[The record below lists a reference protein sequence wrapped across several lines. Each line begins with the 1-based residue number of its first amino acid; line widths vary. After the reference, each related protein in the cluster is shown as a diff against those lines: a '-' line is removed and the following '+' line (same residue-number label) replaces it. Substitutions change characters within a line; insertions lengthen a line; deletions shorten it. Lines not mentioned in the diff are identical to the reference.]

1 MLRLDNGIGTEEK
14 PESVLLDV
22 GALTVE
28 EEYMMRL
35 ESWDGNDNADYNS
48 TLLKDFI

>member
-14 PESVLLDV
+14 PASVLLDV

-28 EEYMMRL
+28 VEYMMRW
-35 ESWDGNDNADYNS
+35 EKWRW
-48 TLLKDFI
+48 KR